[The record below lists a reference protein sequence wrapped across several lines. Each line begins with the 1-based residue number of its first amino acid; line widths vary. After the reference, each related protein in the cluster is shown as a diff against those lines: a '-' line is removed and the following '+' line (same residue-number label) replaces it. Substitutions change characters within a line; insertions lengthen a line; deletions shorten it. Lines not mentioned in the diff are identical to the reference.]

1 MSKLLAVAALRI
13 VLTLLALCACAAP
26 RVRGADDYTAFVYAG
41 CSQARYDAGSQYA
54 ADVDTVLSSL
64 TNSAGYTA
72 YANYTSPSAAATD
85 LVGLYQ
91 CRSDLSA
98 AICGGCVKSAV
109 TKLASLC
116 NSAAGAAVQL
126 RACFVRYG
134 NDSFLG
140 RQDTTVLFK
149 KCGGESG
156 DTGVVAMRDAALGA
170 LAAAAAPADEGS
182 YRSGTAGYVQVMSQC
197 VGDLGAKAC
206 SDCVSAASSQLKA
219 GCGYASAGELT
230 RSSEENVA
238 SEALKFA
245 GIDVLVR
252 ADESGK
258 TLAIIIGLVAAVALV
273 IIFLSFVRRAG
284 GVGVM
289 SKHLPYDT
297 VHARRR
303 RRRRR
308 RWRAWGSA
316 AWSYGERHVRVHEA
330 RGRERVDHGLPVT
343 GEEALKEREAL
354 VSVEAADS
362 VRRPAGRRARRDM
375 VANTGALPR
384 GAALGTG
391 KSVHD
396 DVFGAGYEAALQGDG
411 RRDRDIRQPDLLVET
426 EPYRQ
431 VALHASC
438 SGGT

>member
-1 MSKLLAVAALRI
+1 MSKLLAAAALRI

-156 DTGVVAMRDAALGA
+156 DTGVIAMRDAALGA
-170 LAAAAAPADEGS
+170 LVAAAAPADEGS
-182 YRSGTAGYVQVMSQC
+182 YRAGTAGYVQAMSQC
-197 VGDLGAKAC
+197 VGDIAAKAC

-219 GCGYASAGELT
+219 GCGYASAGEVYLGKCYARFWSNAAGT
-230 RSSEENVA
+230 GPSNGGGISGAGAGNVGGGGNGING
-238 SEALKFA
+238 A
-245 GIDVLVR
+245 GVGGGNGYAYGFVPHTYGEH

-284 GVGVM
+284 GVG
-289 SKHLPYDT
+289 
-297 VHARRR
+297 
-303 RRRRR
+303 
-308 RWRAWGSA
+308 
-316 AWSYGERHVRVHEA
+316 
-330 RGRERVDHGLPVT
+330 
-343 GEEALKEREAL
+343 
-354 VSVEAADS
+354 
-362 VRRPAGRRARRDM
+362 
-375 VANTGALPR
+375 
-384 GAALGTG
+384 G
-391 KSVHD
+391 KS
-396 DVFGAGYEAALQGDG
+396 
-411 RRDRDIRQPDLLVET
+411 
-426 EPYRQ
+426 
-431 VALHASC
+431 
-438 SGGT
+438 